1 MTDNDYVDETKD
13 NIPEGWTSAPT
24 VSDLQENFN
33 DSKSYH
39 DVHESARIE
48 YLNHLNIT
56 GDVKPKKREG
66 YSQVQPQLIRKHAEW
81 RYAALS
87 EAFLATENMYKLR
100 PRTAN
105 DKITSQQNEQVINY
119 QWNNQ
124 IDKTLFVDTLVRTLV
139 DEGTAFIRTGWATES
154 QEYVKEVPIYE
165 YFPAQS
171 QEQVQ
176 ELQQAAML
184 QQKDPYAFKQHVPEH
199 IQQALALTTQS
210 GQPIYPVLKEV
221 QRVEDELL
229 LKNEPTVEVCNSS
242 NCYPDP
248 SCNGDLSKAEFF
260 IYSFETSKSALLKA
274 GNYFNLDNI
283 QMSTASVLNAPD
295 HAVSGDPAFSFKDN
309 ARQKFVAYEYWGYWD
324 VDGSGMTTPIVATW
338 VGSTLIRLEENPYPD
353 KKIPFV
359 SAQYLP
365 VRNEVYGQPDGF
377 LLKDNQAIVGAVTRG
392 AIDLLAR
399 SANSQEGIRQDALDA
414 VNKRKYKKGENYE
427 FNPSVDPRQAIIN
440 HTYPEIPNSVGL
452 MLGMQNNDAES
463 LTGVKPYSGGLSG
476 DSLGETAT
484 AVRGVLDAATKR
496 ETGILRRLAKVMT
509 ELGRKV
515 ISMNGEFLSDEEIVR
530 ITDEDFVAIR
540 REDLA
545 GNYDIEVTIATA
557 EEDNSKA
564 QELAFMLQTMGNSL
578 PLELSQIVLADIAK
592 LRKMPNLAKRI
603 EEFKPEPDPV
613 QQQIQQLEMQKLQ
626 LENMKLQAEVGKLQT
641 GAQLDMAKAAETGAK
656 ASNIQSDTDQ
666 KDLDFL
672 EQQSGVQHARDVQQ
686 DKAQAE
692 GNMALEI
699 LKADLA
705 PKPTQVS

>member
-1 MTDNDYVDETKD
+1 MTENDYVDQTED
-13 NIPEGWTSAPT
+13 YIPEGWTSAPT
-24 VSDLQENFN
+24 VQDLQQNYN

-39 DVHESARIE
+39 DMHESNRVEA
-48 YLNHLNIT
+48 LDQLNIT
-56 GDVKPKKREG
+56 GHVKPKKRDG

-87 EAFLATENMYKLR
+87 EAFLATEDMYSLK
-100 PRTAN
+100 PRSAN
-105 DKITSQQNEQVINY
+105 DKETAKQNEQVINY

-139 DEGTAFIRTGWATES
+139 DEGTAFVRTGWETES
-154 QEYVKEVPIYE
+154 QEYVKEVPIYD
-165 YFPAQS
+165 YFPAQT
-171 QEQVQ
+171 QEQVL

-199 IQQALALTTQS
+199 IQQALVLTEQS

-221 QRVEDELL
+221 QKVEDELL
-229 LKNEPTVEVCNSS
+229 LKNQPTVEVCNSA

-248 SCNGDLSKAEFF
+248 TCNGDLNKAEFF
-260 IYSFETSKSALLKA
+260 IYSFETSKSALKKQ

-283 QMSTASVLNAPD
+283 QMSTTSVLSAPD
-295 HAVSGDPAFSFKDN
+295 HEVSGDESFSFKDD

-324 VDGSGMTTPIVATW
+324 VDGSGITTPIVATW

-353 KKIPFV
+353 KKIPFT

-377 LLKDNQAIVGAVTRG
+377 LLKDNQAIVGAVMRG

-427 FNPSVDPRQAIIN
+427 FNPAVDPRQAIIN

-452 MLGMQNNDAES
+452 MLNMQEVDANN
-463 LTGVKPYSGGLSG
+463 LTGVRPFGAT
-476 DSLGETAT
+476 DSSAGTAT
-484 AVRGVLDAATKR
+484 ADRGVLDAATKR
-496 ETGILRRLAKVMT
+496 ETGILRRLAKLMT
-509 ELGRKV
+509 DIGKK
-515 ISMNGEFLSDEEIVR
+515 IIAMNGEFLSDEEIIRV
-530 ITDEDFVAIR
+530 TDDEFVAIR
-540 REDLA
+540 RDDLA
-545 GNYDIEVTIATA
+545 GHYDISVTIATA
-557 EEDNSKA
+557 EEDNTKA

-578 PLELSQIVLADIAK
+578 PLELSQIVLSDIAR
-592 LRKMPNLAKRI
+592 LRKMPNLAQRI
-603 EEFKPEPDPV
+603 QDYRPEPDPV
-613 QQQIQQLEMQKLQ
+613 QQQMQQLEMQKLQ

-672 EQQSGVQHARDVQQ
+672 EQQSGLQHARNVQQ
-686 DKAQAE
+686 DRAQAE

-699 LKADLA
+699 LKADLNP
-705 PKPTQVS
+705 PKQVS